1 MYVTLT
7 ARDTFLAVP
16 GITAQAVG
24 PACSWAFYYT
34 LLAIKVGHWRWEGVT
49 HLRLK
54 VKHHNSLLGYG
65 SSRVSASSYRHG
77 RPSPLDIALV
87 DFERVVR
94 CPWATIS
101 K

>member
-34 LLAIKVGHWRWEGVT
+34 LLVDYQGW
-49 HLRLK
+49 
-54 VKHHNSLLGYG
+54 SLALGRSDSFKAKG
-65 SSRVSASSYRHG
+65 QTSQLTTG
-77 RPSPLDIALV
+77 K
-87 DFERVVR
+87 
-94 CPWATIS
+94 W
-101 K
+101 